1 TMTAGRPA
9 APFATTPEAVATATA
24 NALRAGKRIVWAP
37 GILRWVFM
45 VLRHL
50 PTAVWRRLPLG

>member
-1 TMTAGRPA
+1 
-9 APFATTPEAVATATA
+9 
-24 NALRAGKRIVWAP
+24 VWAP

-50 PTAVWRRLPLG
+50 PGPVWRRLPLG